1 MNQSLSVTMVLEG
14 GLPHLYLTVQ
24 DTYKSPAQIF
34 SVPLE
39 FTDLDALV
47 QSVRTHGDYW
57 LINTARET
65 PHFQVESPINIRHDD
80 TLIYWDIIFEHYEP
94 FLNVDLSSDSEDYDE
109 NVITF
114 TFDAFQYVSALYQ
127 AFQLA
132 QQLHPTLFRLNSTPD
147 TLEHPIAAL
156 GAYIPVLKI
165 LWQKH
170 GNHSNMVH
178 NGEAV
183 HESDQMARQAE
194 VEWLQEILD
203 ALDSS
208 HSDTV
213 RENFDAWLETLPDD
227 IQQQLEQ
234 DSTPLENALRSRWQM
249 LVDSLTEEEAESLE
263 NNLSEQQFPLSLKLR
278 LMKEFLEGNPSV
290 LLGHAHDTNPTEKK
304 VVDLQSW
311 KKGHPEN

>member
-263 NNLSEQQFPLSLKLR
+263 NNLS
-278 LMKEFLEGNPSV
+278 
-290 LLGHAHDTNPTEKK
+290 
-304 VVDLQSW
+304 
-311 KKGHPEN
+311 